1 MHLSTI
7 LTGIFL
13 VSASWQAHAQTKEQV
28 KTKIASNICDCLEK
42 KAAEKPFD
50 KLSKEEASAVGLPCF
65 TQAAAKEVAGI
76 EHAYGS
82 KAFSNTEQ
90 MKQIGREA
98 AIIGVQ
104 NCPLFMQL
112 SLAMAKEPGGY
123 GATGITGQTTGR
135 LGDLH
140 GTGIALLDIDLNDKE
155 QTQFAW
161 LQHLQGGDDL
171 LAQLPKLKGQL
182 VRVSWQEV
190 EVLDPTT
197 NSYHKLRRLTS
208 IEKQP

>member
-1 MHLSTI
+1 MRFTTLLLSSCLTI
-7 LTGIFL
+7 
-13 VSASWQAHAQTKEQV
+13 ASWQAHAQTKEQV
-28 KTKIASNICDCLEK
+28 KNKIAGNICDCLEK

-50 KLSKEEASAVGLPCF
+50 KLSKEEATAIGLPCF
-65 TQAAAKEVAGI
+65 TQAASKEVVGI

-82 KAFSNTEQ
+82 KAFSNSEQ
-90 MKQIGREA
+90 MRQIGREA
-98 AIIGVQ
+98 ALIGIQ

-112 SLAMAKEPGGY
+112 SLAMAKEPSSY
-123 GATGITGQTTGR
+123 GATGTTGQTTGR

-140 GTGIALLDIDLNDKE
+140 GTGIAMLDIDLSATE

-161 LQHLQGGDDL
+161 LQHLQKGDDL
-171 LAQLPKLKGQL
+171 LVQLPKLKGQL

-190 EVLDPTT
+190 EVLDPSI
-197 NSYHKLRRLTS
+197 NSYHKVRQLIS

>member
-1 MHLSTI
+1 MRFITI
-7 LTGIFL
+7 LISSCLL
-13 VSASWQAHAQTKEQV
+13 VGSWQARAQTKEQV

-50 KLSKEEASAVGLPCF
+50 KLSKEEAVAIGLPCF
-65 TQAAAKEVAGI
+65 TQAATKEVAGI

-82 KAFSNTEQ
+82 KALSSTEQ

-98 AIIGVQ
+98 AVIGAQ

-112 SLAMAKEPGGY
+112 SIAMAKEPGGY

-140 GTGIALLDIDLNDKE
+140 GTGIALLDIDLSDSE

-161 LQHLQGGDDL
+161 LQHLQSGDDL

-190 EVLDPTT
+190 EVLDPST
-197 NSYHKLRRLTS
+197 NSYHKVRRLTS